1 MTLTPIRSG
10 MTWVGWN
17 EGSRETAQEGYVQV
31 VVVLHREQHVA
42 LQQRRVVVVDL
53 GRPAVLFEQDH
64 VLQHHHR
71 LRLSQRRVVHPVD
84 EIEEGDLVHELELE
98 AWASK
103 RGRRSTVGVGEHAE
117 RENHVDEEAETLLD
131 VSAAVV
137 EEVHLVALLVQ
148 RLANVLELARDDVD
162 HVGLRVHLRWRRSER
177 STSRVTLKVIKLRN
191 LTLARMDT
199 KMREKKKSR
208 RKRKKDFTEGL

>member
-17 EGSRETAQEGYVQV
+17 EGSRDSTQKGYVQV

-53 GRPAVLFEQDH
+53 GRPAVLLEQDH

-98 AWASK
+98 AWA
-103 RGRRSTVGVGEHAE
+103 
-117 RENHVDEEAETLLD
+117 
-131 VSAAVV
+131 
-137 EEVHLVALLVQ
+137 
-148 RLANVLELARDDVD
+148 
-162 HVGLRVHLRWRRSER
+162 
-177 STSRVTLKVIKLRN
+177 
-191 LTLARMDT
+191 
-199 KMREKKKSR
+199 
-208 RKRKKDFTEGL
+208 